1 MGRLRSWADRALEP
15 ILWLDAVLTYIFL
28 YLPIVVLILYSFSAS
43 RYALVWGGF
52 SLEAYRKLLT
62 DPEIAS
68 ALGNSVV
75 VASLST
81 VIATVLGTALALA
94 LERAHFRWQRSIEAF
109 VYLPIVIPE
118 IVMAVGLLLF
128 FAQVLRPLL
137 GTLSPLPAVIAGHVA
152 FSISY
157 VMVVVRARLR
167 DLDRSLEEA
176 ALDLG
181 ATPGQVLRRVTL
193 PLLTPAIISGALL
206 AFTLSLDDFYV
217 TYFSTTGGSG
227 FKTLPLYLY
236 ALGGRAAIPP
246 QMNAVAAL
254 MLLAS
259 LTLVAVAFLIQR
271 RHPSPL
277 LPSPSEGRGDRSEG
291 ARKELSSRRG

>member
-15 ILWLDAVLTYIFL
+15 ILWLDTLLTYLFL
-28 YLPIVVLILYSFSAS
+28 YLPIGVLILYSFSAS

-52 SLEAYRKLLT
+52 SLEAYAKLLT
-62 DPEIAS
+62 DPEIAL
-68 ALGNSVV
+68 ALSNSVI
-75 VASLST
+75 VALVST
-81 VIATVLGTALALA
+81 ALATVLGTALALA
-94 LERAHFRWQRSIEAF
+94 LERARLRFQGGVEVL

-137 GTLSPLPAVIAGHVA
+137 STLGLTLSPLPTVIVGHVA

-181 ATPGQVLRRVTL
+181 ATPLQVLRKVTL

-236 ALGGRAAIPP
+236 ALQGRAAIPP
-246 QMNAVAAL
+246 QMNAAATVMLGASL
-254 MLLAS
+254 MLIALA
-259 LTLVAVAFLIQR
+259 LLVQR
-271 RHPSPL
+271 R
-277 LPSPSEGRGDRSEG
+277 G
-291 ARKELSSRRG
+291 RRG

>member
-1 MGRLRSWADRALEP
+1 MGRLRRG
-15 ILWLDAVLTYIFL
+15 LDALIGSMLVLDTVLVYIFL
-28 YLPIVVLILYSFSAS
+28 YLPIGVLILYSFSAS

-52 SLEAYRKLLT
+52 SLEAYRRLFTDRDVALALLNSV
-62 DPEIAS
+62 IVAS
-68 ALGNSVV
+68 A
-75 VASLST
+75 ST
-81 VIATVLGTALALA
+81 ALATLLGTMLALA
-94 LERAHFRWQRSIEAF
+94 LERTRIRFQQGIEVLA
-109 VYLPIVIPE
+109 YLPIVIPE

-128 FAQVLRPLL
+128 FAQVLRPVF
-137 GTLSPLPAVIAGHVA
+137 GAVSPMLTVLIGHVT
-152 FSISY
+152 FSVSY

-181 ATPGQVLRRVTL
+181 ATPWQVLRKVTL
-193 PLLTPAIISGALL
+193 PLLTPAIMSGALL

-236 ALGGRAAIPP
+236 ALQWRAAVPP
-246 QMNAVAAL
+246 HVNALASL

-259 LTLVAVAFLIQR
+259 LALIALALLMQR
-271 RHPSPL
+271 K
-277 LPSPSEGRGDRSEG
+277 
-291 ARKELSSRRG
+291 AQLSR

>member
-1 MGRLRSWADRALEP
+1 MGRLIRKLASSRGREIGNFKLSNLRTLFVEAVLV
-15 ILWLDAVLTYIFL
+15 LDTLLTYIFL
-28 YLPIVVLILYSFSAS
+28 YLPIGVLVLYSFSAS

-52 SLEAYRKLLT
+52 SLEAYKRLLT
-62 DPEIAS
+62 DPEIAPALVNSLIVAVS
-68 ALGNSVV
+68 AT
-75 VASLST
+75 A
-81 VIATVLGTALALA
+81 IATVLGTALALA
-94 LERAHFRWQRSIEAF
+94 LERARVRSPIEAF

-118 IVMAVGLLLF
+118 IVMAVGILLF
-128 FAQVLRPLL
+128 FAQVVRPALSAAGL
-137 GTLSPLPAVIAGHVA
+137 TLSPLPAVIVGHVA

-167 DLDRSLEEA
+167 DLDKSLEEA

-181 ATPGQVLRRVTL
+181 ATPAQVLRRVTI
-193 PLLTPAIISGALL
+193 PLLAPALWSGALL

-236 ALGGRAAIPP
+236 ALQGRAAIPP
-246 QMNAVAAL
+246 QMNAVATL

-259 LTLVAVAFLIQR
+259 LILITLALLIHR
-271 RHPSPL
+271 RSQ
-277 LPSPSEGRGDRSEG
+277 GG
-291 ARKELSSRRG
+291 